1 MDTTIYNGGTFR
13 SYTNAVYLNG
23 AHFIEDMRARMGD
36 DDFFRFLKDY
46 ASRYSRGHAT
56 AYDFFAIVRANTDS
70 DISDLIS
77 EYFSGS
83 Y

>member
-1 MDTTIYNGGTFR
+1 
-13 SYTNAVYLNG
+13 
-23 AHFIEDMRARMGD
+23 MGD

-46 ASRYSRGHAT
+46 AFRYSRGRVT
-56 AYDFFAIVRANTDS
+56 SDDFFAVVRQNTS
-70 DISDLIS
+70 ADISDLIA

>member
-1 MDTTIYNGGTFR
+1 
-13 SYTNAVYLNG
+13 LNG
-23 AHFIEDMRARMGD
+23 AHFMEDLRVRMGD

-46 ASRYSRGHAT
+46 ASRYSRGRVT
-56 AYDFFAIVRANTDS
+56 AYDFFVVVRQHTGA
-70 DISDLIS
+70 DISDLIA